1 MRVTRAKFFRKYLK
15 FYKLV
20 FGIESPFDI
29 ILDGN
34 FIHAAIKSKVDIKER
49 LSKMLQLV
57 YGEEIKLYILKSV
70 LNELELVGNKV
81 VAALEFAKKYCTIV
95 DDSNTFSIP
104 DHTPAQRVKIFFDKL
119 HKERLLNSKT
129 SKSKKYIM
137 ASQDK
142 DLRQLLA
149 NVPGV
154 PLIYLN
160 KVTMVL
166 EPPSNKSKDFNSQI
180 EAAKV
185 ELSTNETTLISTIKP
200 KKNKNNVVTGIETN
214 INNDK
219 EIKVI
224 PTERKKR
231 KATGANPLSSMTAS
245 NDSNNSKRKKIGK
258 YKRS

>member
-29 ILDGN
+29 LLDGN
-34 FIHAAIKSKVDIKER
+34 FIHTAIKSKVDIKER

-81 VAALEFAKKYCTIV
+81 IATLEFAKKYCTVV
-95 DDSNTFSIP
+95 DDSHTSSIP
-104 DHTPAQRVKIFFDKL
+104 DHSPAQRVKIFFDKL
-119 HKERLLNSKT
+119 QKERLLNAKI
-129 SKSKKYIM
+129 SKSKKYIV

-154 PLIYLN
+154 PLVYLN

-166 EPPSNKSKDFNSQI
+166 EPPSNKSKDFNCQI
-180 EAAKV
+180 EATKV
-185 ELSTNETTLISTIKP
+185 ELTTNETSIISTIKP
-200 KKNKNNVVTGIETN
+200 KKNKNNVVTSIETN
-214 INNDK
+214 INND
-219 EIKVI
+219 IKVI
-224 PTERKKR
+224 HTERKKR
-231 KATGANPLSSMTAS
+231 KATGANPLSNMSAS